1 MGGILARIGQHKAMA
16 NADRGRLVAIAADM
30 HAKGLRSSEIEAALE
45 DHGALHEEAR
55 TICGEGRLEFNSR
68 VAGNLPLPASARSPL
83 NYYFVL
89 GVTPRSSTERIR
101 RAYRMRARE
110 VHPDQHQLELERE
123 HWGEVMSV
131 VSDAYKVLT
140 DEQLRRAY
148 DVHWMRRSQRVTVE
162 WAKPTERRGDW
173 DTRYHWYMAEVAEI
187 EDNLE
192 IMLEDIEARLRRG
205 EVLDEG
211 ILAAA
216 SATDLYEER
225 VLNLRTD
232 ALAVPQPHGKVAE
245 RARLELVRKERLVTA
260 LGEVILGLPQGA
272 YAPDEGA
279 AALRS
284 LEGIAATRA
293 MVRDGHRRF
302 EIDALSE
309 ATA

>member
-1 MGGILARIGQHKAMA
+1 MGGILARIGQHKAMT

-30 HAKGLRSSEIEAALE
+30 HAKGMRSSEIEAALE
-45 DHGALHEEAR
+45 HHGALHEDAR

-68 VAGNLPLPASARSPL
+68 VAGNLPLPVSARSPL

-123 HWGEVMSV
+123 RWGELMSI
-131 VSDAYKVLT
+131 VSDAHSVLT
-140 DEQLRRAY
+140 DDQLRRAY
-148 DVHWMRRSQRVTVE
+148 DVHWVRRSQQVTAA
-162 WAKPTERRGDW
+162 WATASERRGDW

-192 IMLEDIEARLRRG
+192 LMLEDIEARLHQG
-205 EVLDEG
+205 DLLDEG

-216 SATDLYEER
+216 SATDMYEER
-225 VLNLRTD
+225 VLQLRTD
-232 ALAVPQPHGKVAE
+232 ALSVPQPHRRLAE

-260 LGEVILGLPQGA
+260 LGEVILGLPQGP
-272 YAPDEGA
+272 YSPDDRVD
-279 AALRS
+279 ALRALADS
-284 LEGIAATRA
+284 AATRG
-293 MVRDGHRRF
+293 MVRVGHRRF